1 MTQEERTL
9 ALAMEIANDLAAHG
23 IPSAVIGAVAV
34 AVRGY
39 PRGTEDLDL
48 AVCTDLGSLRVI
60 ARELEGR
67 GYSVTLGEPDADDPL
82 GGVLTVE
89 TSDADPIQI
98 VNYANPYKPG
108 SGALASE
115 AVATAVPRL
124 LQQLAVVDLA
134 HLIALKLYAGGPKS
148 ILDVSEL
155 LARNPD
161 ADRNAIRNVCER
173 FGLAPEWDAL
183 TAQ

>member
-9 ALAMEIANDLAAHG
+9 ALANEIADAMAARS
-23 IPSAVIGAVAV
+23 IPTAVIGAIAV
-34 AVRGY
+34 AVWGY

-48 AVCTDLGSLRVI
+48 AVCADLNSLRAI

-67 GYSVTLGEPDADDPL
+67 GYTVTLGEPDADDPL

-89 TSDADPIQI
+89 APGADPIQI
-98 VNYANPYKPG
+98 VNYANPYRLG

-115 AVATAVPRL
+115 AVATASPQL
-124 LQQLAVVDLA
+124 LRGLAVVDLA

-148 ILDVSEL
+148 ILDVAEL

-161 ADRNAIRNVCER
+161 ADRNLIRSVCAR
-173 FGLAPEWDAL
+173 FGLAPEWDDLIAP
-183 TAQ
+183 